1 MDGWGSPRPTMR
13 ATAARWAGG
22 RPPRVRPCAPRG
34 ARCAARGERGIGAPT
49 QGPPG
54 SAAVG
59 ARARAGASPSGARV
73 AVVIVDH
80 GSRREASN
88 AMLAT
93 VVDAFRRRGPEGE
106 GFVAVEPAHME
117 LAEPSI
123 ATAVGRCVA
132 EGATRVVVTPF
143 FLAPGRHIQD
153 DIPALVAEAARAH
166 PGVEVRIAEPLGT
179 HPLAVDILHARVA
192 ESLGGGGEG
201 AWSSSSSS

>member
-1 MDGWGSPRPTMR
+1 MR
-13 ATAARWAGG
+13 ATTACWAGGLG

-34 ARCAARGERGIGAPT
+34 APLAAGGAARSTLLRAGIGVPTPT
-49 QGPPG
+49 QGPPW
-54 SAAVG
+54 SAAV
-59 ARARAGASPSGARV
+59 RARAGESTSGARV

-93 VVDAFRRRGPEGE
+93 VVDAFRRRGPE

-192 ESLGGGGEG
+192 ESLGGEG
-201 AWSSSSSS
+201 AWSSLSSSSSS